1 MLTVR
6 DLSVTYGDVKAVRG
20 ASCVVSRDEI
30 VGIVGANGAGK
41 SSLLHAITGV
51 VPAASGEIVFDDRNI
66 RGTRPEE
73 ISRRGAVLVPEGRQ
87 TFTRLT
93 VEENLRVALAAVP
106 RDKKT
111 DGDLDACLGR
121 FPVLRPLYQRP
132 AGLLSG
138 GEQQQ
143 LVIARALLMQP
154 RLLMLDEPSLGL
166 APQIVAQV
174 FELIREIHREGV
186 PILLV
191 EQNAAWTV
199 QFADR
204 VYVMTNGELAETD
217 KSELSTPE
225 LLKAYLGRADESQRR
240 MVRK

>member
-1 MLTVR
+1 VIKA
-6 DLSVTYGDVKAVRG
+6 DKISKAYGDKLLFQNLSFSLPPG
-20 ASCVVSRDEI
+20 GI
-30 VGIVGANGAGK
+30 VGIVGPNGAGK

-51 VPAASGEIVFDDRNI
+51 VPSVAGEIEFDGRAI

-73 ISRRGAVLVPEGRQ
+73 IARRGAVLVPEGRQ
-87 TFTRLT
+87 TFARLT
-93 VEENLRVALAAVP
+93 VEENLKVALAALP
-106 RDKKT
+106 RDKRN
-111 DGDLDACLGR
+111 DGELEGCLER
-121 FPVLRPLYQRP
+121 FPVLRRLYGRA
-132 AGLLSG
+132 AGYLSG

-174 FELIREIHREGV
+174 FELMGEIHRDGV

-199 QFADR
+199 EFAHR
-204 VYVMTNGELAETD
+204 VYVMTGGELTETD
-217 KSELSTPE
+217 KSDLSTPE
-225 LLKAYLGRADESQRR
+225 LLKAYLGRSDEGRGR
-240 MVRK
+240 MVST

>member
-1 MLTVR
+1 MLTVK
-6 DLSVTYGDVKAVRG
+6 DVSVTYGDVRAVRG
-20 ASCVVSRDEI
+20 ASCVVGRDEI
-30 VGIVGANGAGK
+30 VGIVGPNGAGK

-51 VPAASGEIVFDDRNI
+51 VPAAAGEIMLDDRSI

-73 ISRRGAVLVPEGRQ
+73 IARRGAVLVPEGRQ

-93 VEENLRVALAAVP
+93 VEENLRVALAALP
-106 RDKKT
+106 RDKRS
-111 DGDLDACLGR
+111 DAELESCLER
-121 FPVLRPLYQRP
+121 FPVLRRLYRRP

-143 LVIARALLMQP
+143 LVIARATLMQP

-166 APQIVAQV
+166 APQIAAQV
-174 FELIREIHREGV
+174 FELMGEIHGEGV

-199 QFADR
+199 RFADR
-204 VYVMTNGELAETD
+204 VYVMTNGELAETS

-225 LLKAYLGRADESQRR
+225 LLKAYLGRVDEGRGR
-240 MVRK
+240 VVRT